1 MSRKKNLD
9 IFSNIGENSSYTEE
23 TLDKSLAK
31 LDFEDNDE
39 IDHNPNN
46 EKDTILKDD
55 GWNEFKIKDLEEF
68 IDTFTHYADEN
79 TSNKIDW
86 EKFDYNIYDKEYFAK
101 KYPGFDDTVHEILA
115 KCSKEKL
122 EEHRDHVKKEITEE
136 DFIVRFD

>member
-31 LDFEDNDE
+31 LDFE

-86 EKFDYNIYDKEYFAK
+86 ENLTTTYMIKNTLLKNTRGLMIQYM
-101 KYPGFDDTVHEILA
+101 KY
-115 KCSKEKL
+115 
-122 EEHRDHVKKEITEE
+122 
-136 DFIVRFD
+136 